1 MVVVSNVV
9 VGGGGGVGGWVMRFP
24 RMSYSASG
32 MSCLTAGPTNA
43 GTAYADLCA
52 CDMTAQA
59 ALTSS
64 YDLHFAITMVA
75 PWPISASCI
84 RCPV

>member
-1 MVVVSNVV
+1 MVVVFNVV
-9 VGGGGGVGGWVMRFP
+9 VGGGGVGGWVMRFP
-24 RMSYSASG
+24 SMSYSASG
-32 MSCLTAGPTNA
+32 MSCLTAVTTTA
-43 GTAYADLCA
+43 GAAYADLCV

-84 RCPV
+84 RCLV